1 MHSMPCAEMSCSRPS
16 ITPFLSSMHSLISLT
31 RPNPYSSLGHSKFG
45 HRCVLSRGGLPWA
58 LALLST
64 TTTSLAYAAWVE
76 TDFRLGYLDDIS
88 LGGKLDHVR
97 QDLFTIVDLELALGV
112 RLNRLKCD
120 YIHVHVSEVELTD
133 AEFDCFQ
140 CVGVAAEIADDK
152 TNKKYRDLF
161 NTSLHS
167 GGLRNFWSHQKRASI
182 L

>member
-1 MHSMPCAEMSCSRPS
+1 MRRDVVLQAFYHTIPELYAF
-16 ITPFLSSMHSLISLT
+16 THQ
-31 RPNPYSSLGHSKFG
+31 PYSAESILQFG
-45 HRCVLSRGGLPWA
+45 AFEIRSQMCPPQRGLPWA

-64 TTTSLAYAAWVE
+64 TTTSLAYAACME

-97 QDLFTIVDLELALGV
+97 QDPFTIVDLELALGV

-120 YIHVHVSEVELTD
+120 YIHEHVSEVELTD

-167 GGLRNFWSHQKRASI
+167 GGLRNF
-182 L
+182 